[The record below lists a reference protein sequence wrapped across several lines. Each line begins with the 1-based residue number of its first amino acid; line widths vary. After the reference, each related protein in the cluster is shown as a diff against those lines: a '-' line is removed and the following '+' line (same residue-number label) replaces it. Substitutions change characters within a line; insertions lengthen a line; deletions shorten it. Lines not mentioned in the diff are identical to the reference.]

1 MSELVT
7 LSDYYL
13 QDVPKGTLFLPSDP
27 IFDSETKVEPGVFI
41 NRYIINEPLLIKAVL
56 SISSDS
62 IPTLADLVQVEL
74 YITISYFV
82 GNFSFACYIFVS
94 TSGFGIC
101 WRGEVNQFSDA
112 APQSCE

>member
-1 MSELVT
+1 MSGLVT

-27 IFDSETKVEPGVFI
+27 IFDSDTKVEPGVFI

-62 IPTLADLVQVEL
+62 IPTLADLVQ
-74 YITISYFV
+74 ITISCFL

-101 WRGEVNQFSDA
+101 LGGVNQFSDA

>member
-27 IFDSETKVEPGVFI
+27 IFDSDTKVEPDVFI

-62 IPTLADLVQVEL
+62 IPTLADLVQIEL
-74 YITISYFV
+74 YITISCFG
-82 GNFSFACYIFVS
+82 GNFSFAC
-94 TSGFGIC
+94 
-101 WRGEVNQFSDA
+101 
-112 APQSCE
+112 